1 MIGSVLA
8 FRIVSLN
15 FENMMEG
22 DAMLGK
28 GDVGLEAMNKYCLF
42 PQTGHIA
49 GPWCARGCIPPAFL
63 PVLSLKFLSFHY
75 IHFLPNLVRDSFW
88 FCIINLSGI
97 LPL

>member
-15 FENMMEG
+15 FESMMEG
-22 DAMLGK
+22 DAMLGR

-49 GPWCARGCIPPAFL
+49 
-63 PVLSLKFLSFHY
+63 
-75 IHFLPNLVRDSFW
+75 
-88 FCIINLSGI
+88 
-97 LPL
+97 